1 MHILDQCRFD
11 TRLAPLSLSLS
22 RELDSYMYVKPKV
35 NSLCVSDQMRLIGD
49 LPYEINK
56 M

>member
-1 MHILDQCRFD
+1 MHILDQFRFD
-11 TRLAPLSLSLS
+11 TRLAPLSLS

-35 NSLCVSDQMRLIGD
+35 NSLWVSDQMRLIGD

>member
-11 TRLAPLSLSLS
+11 TRLAPLSLS

-35 NSLCVSDQMRLIGD
+35 NSLWVSDQMSLIGD